1 MSVIDELRREGDLS
15 QAYDVAK
22 ERLSI
27 KSNKDLIK
35 RDLAR
40 VLTDLLQKELLF
52 SSVRPIF

>member
-15 QAYDVAK
+15 QAYDLAK
-22 ERLSI
+22 ERLRI

-40 VLTDLLQKELLF
+40 VLTDLLQKNC
-52 SSVRPIF
+52 